1 MWISD
6 CMRAGA
12 PNLHI
17 VQGQTVYYILCFD
30 LSSHLDSQCLEG
42 RNQVETVLGIFNFI
56 YQGTSGSK

>member
-1 MWISD
+1 MLLVRLPVIVYSYILGEVKSYLWTSD

-30 LSSHLDSQCLEG
+30 LSSHLDS
-42 RNQVETVLGIFNFI
+42 
-56 YQGTSGSK
+56 